1 MGKRIK
7 NMIQSITSI
16 IFFTVSL
23 TSLLAQHTFSIVA
36 IDTIT
41 KEVGGAGAT
50 CLSLDRE
57 GYEALIISDV
67 IPGKGAIHTQ
77 SYWHPENQQ
86 NARTQ
91 LLNGLDA
98 KQLINWLENN
108 DVANDPSIRQ
118 YGVSLFDSNGK
129 PSSEGYTGS
138 NCLDEKVHRVGRNYS
153 IQGNILIGK
162 HVIDSMEKRFL
173 NSQGS
178 LADKLMSS
186 MKGALIPGADSRCLS
201 EGLSSRSSF
210 IRVAKPNNT
219 DDSLYLDINVGST
232 RAGLDPIDSLETRYK
247 QWKKISTIEEIFDDI
262 RLTYNAKN
270 KSLLIKFNQVE
281 KIKSINLNAIADGMV
296 LLKNIPINKEY
307 YLNKN
312 LLSGIYILSIEYTDG
327 RISSKKILIQ

>member
-1 MGKRIK
+1 MKLL
-7 NMIQSITSI
+7 TSI
-16 IFFTVSL
+16 IFLIGGAGF
-23 TSLLAQHTFSIVA
+23 LLAQHTFSIVA

-98 KQLINWLENN
+98 KQLINWLEN
-108 DVANDPSIRQ
+108 
-118 YGVSLFDSNGK
+118 
-129 PSSEGYTGS
+129 TGS
-138 NCLDEKVHRVGRNYS
+138 NCLDEKIHKVGRNYS

-162 HVIDSMEKRFL
+162 YVIDSMEKRFL
-173 NSQGS
+173 NAQGS
-178 LADKLMSS
+178 LADKLMAS

-210 IRVAKPNNT
+210 IRVAKPNNS

-232 RAGLDPIDSLETRYK
+232 RDGLDPIDSLETRYK
-247 QWKKISTIEEIFDDI
+247 QWKKISSLDVVIDDFK
-262 RLTYNAKN
+262 LKYNAKN
-270 KSLLIKFNQVE
+270 KTLVINSDQV
-281 KIKSINLNAIADGMV
+281 KKVKSINLNSSTNGITI
-296 LLKNIPINKEY
+296 LKNIPVNKEY
-307 YLNKN
+307 NLNKN
-312 LLSGIYILSIEYTDG
+312 LPSGIYILSIEYTDG
-327 RISSKKILIQ
+327 RISSKKLLIQ

>member
-1 MGKRIK
+1 MMKLL
-7 NMIQSITSI
+7 TSI
-16 IFFTVSL
+16 IFLIGGAGFL
-23 TSLLAQHTFSIVA
+23 IAQHTFSIVA

-57 GYEALIISDV
+57 GYEALIISDI

-118 YGVSLFDSNGK
+118 YGVSLFDSNGE
-129 PSSEGYTGS
+129 PSSEGFTGS
-138 NCLDEKVHRVGRNYS
+138 NCLDEKIHKVGRNYS

-162 HVIDSMEKRFL
+162 YVIDSMEKRFL
-173 NSQGS
+173 NAQGS
-178 LADKLMSS
+178 LADKLMAS

-210 IRVAKPNNT
+210 IRVAKPNNS

-232 RAGLDPIDSLETRYK
+232 RDGLDPIDSLETRYK
-247 QWKKISTIEEIFDDI
+247 QWKKISTLDVVIDDFK
-262 RLTYNAKN
+262 LKYNAKN
-270 KSLLIKFNQVE
+270 KTLVINTDQVK
-281 KIKSINLNAIADGMV
+281 KIKSINLNTSTNGITI
-296 LLKNIPINKEY
+296 LKNIPVNKEY
-307 YLNKN
+307 NLNKN
-312 LLSGIYILSIEYTDG
+312 LPSGIYILSIEYTDG
-327 RISSKKILIQ
+327 RISSKKLLIQ